1 MKMIVGLGNPGKEYE
16 KTRHN
21 VGFMVLDSLGL
32 DFEVEKKF
40 QAMICKENL
49 ADEEVLFVKPLTYM
63 NLSGI
68 SVHKISR
75 YYKILPQDILVIQ
88 DDLDLPLGKYKL
100 KVHSSSGGHNGIK
113 SIIENLHS
121 EDFSRLKIGVGH
133 DRSLDTAT
141 YVLRRF
147 AKSDLT
153 VIEGQYDLFK
163 QIIVSFI
170 QEGIDKTMNQYNSR

>member
-49 ADEEVLFVKPLTYM
+49 AGEEVLFVKPLTYM

-68 SVHKISR
+68 SVYKISR

-88 DDLDLPLGKYKL
+88 DDLDLPVGKYKL

-141 YVLRRF
+141 YVLGRF
-147 AKSDLT
+147 SKSDLT
-153 VIEGQYDLFK
+153 VIESQYDLFK